1 MGRIG
6 GVMTDITEEAMSPTR
21 PYFVRALYEWIVDN
35 NCTPYLLVDA
45 NYPKVAVPTE
55 FVDDGKIVLN
65 LLPSAIRHLHM
76 DNEYVQFSARF
87 GGRSQEIYLPIG
99 ALLAIYA
106 KENGKGMFFEAGEIE
121 PPPGPD
127 EGGEDT
133 AAKKPPVVGRP
144 SLTVV
149 K

>member
-1 MGRIG
+1 
-6 GVMTDITEEAMSPTR
+6 MTDITEEAMSPTR

-65 LLPSAIRHLHM
+65 LTPSAIRHLHM

-127 EGGEDT
+127 EGSSGDVVS
-133 AAKKPPVVGRP
+133 KPPVVGRP
-144 SLTVV
+144 SLKVV

>member
-1 MGRIG
+1 
-6 GVMTDITEEAMSPTR
+6 MTDTSTDAMTATR
-21 PYFVRALYEWIVDN
+21 PYLVRALYEWIVDN

-45 NYPKVAVPTE
+45 NYPKVAVPLE
-55 FVDDGKIVLN
+55 FVEDGKIVLN
-65 LLPSAIRHLHM
+65 LMPSAIRHLHL

-106 KENGKGMFFEAGEIE
+106 KENGKGMFFESGEIE
-121 PPPGPD
+121 PPPPP
-127 EGGEDT
+127 EGNDHER
-133 AAKKPPVVGRP
+133 KPPSVSRP
-144 SLTVV
+144 SLKVV

>member
-1 MGRIG
+1 MAD
-6 GVMTDITEEAMSPTR
+6 VMSPTR
-21 PYFVRALYEWIVDN
+21 PYFIRALYEWIVDN

-45 NYPKVAVPTE
+45 NFPKVAVPLE

-65 LLPSAIRHLHM
+65 LTPSAIRHLHI

-99 ALLAIYA
+99 AILAIYA
-106 KENGKGMFFEAGEIE
+106 KENGKGMFFESGEIE
-121 PPPGPD
+121 PPPPPSSPENGS
-127 EGGEDT
+127 GVT
-133 AAKKPPVVGRP
+133 AKPPGGVGRP
-144 SLTVV
+144 SLKVV

>member
-1 MGRIG
+1 
-6 GVMTDITEEAMSPTR
+6 MTDITEEAMSPTR

-65 LLPSAIRHLHM
+65 LTPSAIRHLHM

-87 GGRSQEIYLPIG
+87 GGRSREIYLPIG

-127 EGGEDT
+127 EGGSGDV
-133 AAKKPPVVGRP
+133 ASKPPVVGRP
-144 SLTVV
+144 SLKVV